1 MSLEGKLKNQ
11 ASDRFMEPKFIEQII
26 YELKQPECSNEIS
39 LTPTDSQWF
48 ERVKVANGGAAGKG
62 PDPPEPPSM
71 TIDSSSEYPSM
82 AEEIDSGEIEGK
94 TKMAFAKMQVPQNVK
109 DIHVLTDTD
118 FMLSDRS
125 RDDLSG
131 NGSGAYGIGGI
142 GGGSNNSLLFG
153 NNGIG
158 ISGGDGDYSLGGSTI
173 DDRSHYGDDNN
184 VNHITSSINMMMNDG
199 NNNND
204 NVGGSVTNNNNNPSS
219 LKSGINNKSPNNASF
234 TRNKMKSR
242 SSQRLTRR

>member
-11 ASDRFMEPKFIEQII
+11 SSDRFIEPNYNEQII
-26 YELKQPECSNEIS
+26 YQLQPPQCINEIS

-62 PDPPEPPSM
+62 HDPPEPPSM
-71 TIDSSSEYPSM
+71 TIDSSTEYPSM
-82 AEEIDSGEIEGK
+82 AEEIDAGEIEGK

-109 DIHVLTDTD
+109 DIYILSDTD

-131 NGSGAYGIGGI
+131 NGSGAYGIGGGG
-142 GGGSNNSLLFG
+142 GGGSSNSLLFG
-153 NNGIG
+153 NHGG
-158 ISGGDGDYSLGGSTI
+158 GGGDGDYSLGGSTI

-184 VNHITSSINMMMNDG
+184 NISSSLNMMMMNDG
-199 NNNND
+199 NNNNNNND
-204 NVGGSVTNNNNNPSS
+204 SIRDSFNSNNNNPSS
-219 LKSGINNKSPNNASF
+219 LKSDKSPSNASF

>member
-11 ASDRFMEPKFIEQII
+11 ASDRFVEPSYHEQKI
-26 YELKQPECSNEIS
+26 YELLPPECSTEIS
-39 LTPTDSQWF
+39 STPTDIQWF

-71 TIDSSSEYPSM
+71 TVDGSSEYPAM
-82 AEEIDSGEIEGK
+82 AEEVDNAGEIEGK
-94 TKMAFAKMQVPQNVK
+94 TKMAFAKMQVPQNIK
-109 DIHVLTDTD
+109 DQYILTDTD
-118 FMLSDRS
+118 FMLNDRS

-131 NGSGAYGIGGI
+131 NGSGSGAYGIGG
-142 GGGSNNSLLFG
+142 GTNSLLL
-153 NNGIG
+153 NGING
-158 ISGGDGDYSLGGSTI
+158 IGDGDYSLGGSTI

-184 VNHITSSINMMMNDG
+184 MNHITSSINMMMSDG

-204 NVGGSVTNNNNNPSS
+204 NIGGSVTNNNNNPSS
-219 LKSGINNKSPNNASF
+219 LKSGINNKSPSNASF

>member
-11 ASDRFMEPKFIEQII
+11 ASDRFIEPNYNQQLI
-26 YELKQPECSNEIS
+26 YELKLPECSNEIS

-71 TIDSSSEYPSM
+71 TIDSSSEYPTM

-109 DIHVLTDTD
+109 DIYILTDTD

-131 NGSGAYGIGGI
+131 NGSGAYGIGG
-142 GGGSNNSLLFG
+142 GGSSNSLLYG

-158 ISGGDGDYSLGGSTI
+158 GYGGGGGDGDYSLGGSTI

-184 VNHITSSINMMMNDG
+184 NIDHISSSLNMMMVNDG
-199 NNNND
+199 NNNN
-204 NVGGSVTNNNNNPSS
+204 NNIGGSFSS
-219 LKSGINNKSPNNASF
+219 NKSGTNSLNDKSPSNAPF

>member
-11 ASDRFMEPKFIEQII
+11 SSDRFIEPNYNEQII
-26 YELKQPECSNEIS
+26 YQLQPPQCINEIS

-71 TIDSSSEYPSM
+71 TIDSSTEYPSM
-82 AEEIDSGEIEGK
+82 AEEIDAGEIEGK

-109 DIHVLTDTD
+109 DIYILSDTD

-131 NGSGAYGIGGI
+131 NGSGAYGIGG
-142 GGGSNNSLLFG
+142 GGGSSNSLLFG
-153 NNGIG
+153 NHGG
-158 ISGGDGDYSLGGSTI
+158 GGGGGGDGDYSLGGSTI

-184 VNHITSSINMMMNDG
+184 NISSSLNMMMMNDG
-199 NNNND
+199 NNNNNNND
-204 NVGGSVTNNNNNPSS
+204 SIRDSFNSNNNNPSS
-219 LKSGINNKSPNNASF
+219 LKSDKSPSNASF